1 MLCNILSV
9 SLSFSVFNL
18 FRAKK
23 INKMS
28 IIKKLILNSEVYRLK
43 KLRMKLETQ
52 INNYLKLQLKVMK
65 DYASVVEDDELLGK
79 KLIEYLK

>member
-1 MLCNILSV
+1 
-9 SLSFSVFNL
+9 
-18 FRAKK
+18 
-23 INKMS
+23 MS

-79 KLIEYLK
+79 RLREYLK

>member
-1 MLCNILSV
+1 
-9 SLSFSVFNL
+9 
-18 FRAKK
+18 
-23 INKMS
+23 MS

-65 DYASVVEDDELLGK
+65 DYASLVEDDELLGK
-79 KLIEYLK
+79 KLREYLK

>member
-1 MLCNILSV
+1 MN
-9 SLSFSVFNL
+9 
-18 FRAKK
+18 
-23 INKMS
+23 

-43 KLRMKLETQ
+43 KLRMELETQ

-79 KLIEYLK
+79 KLREYLK

>member
-1 MLCNILSV
+1 
-9 SLSFSVFNL
+9 
-18 FRAKK
+18 
-23 INKMS
+23 MS

-79 KLIEYLK
+79 KLREYLK

>member
-1 MLCNILSV
+1 
-9 SLSFSVFNL
+9 
-18 FRAKK
+18 
-23 INKMS
+23 MS

-79 KLIEYLK
+79 N

>member
-1 MLCNILSV
+1 
-9 SLSFSVFNL
+9 
-18 FRAKK
+18 
-23 INKMS
+23 MS

-79 KLIEYLK
+79 RLREFLK

>member
-1 MLCNILSV
+1 
-9 SLSFSVFNL
+9 
-18 FRAKK
+18 
-23 INKMS
+23 MS

-65 DYASVVEDDELLGK
+65 DYASLVEDDELLGK
-79 KLIEYLK
+79 RLREFLK

>member
-1 MLCNILSV
+1 
-9 SLSFSVFNL
+9 
-18 FRAKK
+18 
-23 INKMS
+23 MS

-52 INNYLKLQLKVMK
+52 INNHLKLQLKVMK
-65 DYASVVEDDELLGK
+65 DYASLVEDDELLNK

>member
-1 MLCNILSV
+1 MSV
-9 SLSFSVFNL
+9 
-18 FRAKK
+18 
-23 INKMS
+23 
-28 IIKKLILNSEVYRLK
+28 IKKLILNSEVYRLK

>member
-1 MLCNILSV
+1 
-9 SLSFSVFNL
+9 
-18 FRAKK
+18 
-23 INKMS
+23 MS

-52 INNYLKLQLKVMK
+52 INNYLKLQLKVIK
-65 DYASVVEDDELLGK
+65 DYACVVEDDELLGK

>member
-1 MLCNILSV
+1 M
-9 SLSFSVFNL
+9 
-18 FRAKK
+18 
-23 INKMS
+23 
-28 IIKKLILNSEVYRLK
+28 LNSEVYRLK

>member
-1 MLCNILSV
+1 MN
-9 SLSFSVFNL
+9 
-18 FRAKK
+18 
-23 INKMS
+23 

>member
-1 MLCNILSV
+1 MSV
-9 SLSFSVFNL
+9 
-18 FRAKK
+18 
-23 INKMS
+23 
-28 IIKKLILNSEVYRLK
+28 IKKLILNSEVYRLK

-65 DYASVVEDDELLGK
+65 DYASVVEDDEFLGK

>member
-1 MLCNILSV
+1 
-9 SLSFSVFNL
+9 
-18 FRAKK
+18 
-23 INKMS
+23 MS

-79 KLIEYLK
+79 KLIESESEKLKGKESTNFKSSKKLKQ

>member
-1 MLCNILSV
+1 
-9 SLSFSVFNL
+9 
-18 FRAKK
+18 
-23 INKMS
+23 
-28 IIKKLILNSEVYRLK
+28 
-43 KLRMKLETQ
+43 MKLETQ

>member
-1 MLCNILSV
+1 
-9 SLSFSVFNL
+9 
-18 FRAKK
+18 
-23 INKMS
+23 MS

>member
-1 MLCNILSV
+1 
-9 SLSFSVFNL
+9 
-18 FRAKK
+18 
-23 INKMS
+23 MS

-43 KLRMKLETQ
+43 KLRMELETQ

-79 KLIEYLK
+79 KLREYLK

>member
-1 MLCNILSV
+1 MN
-9 SLSFSVFNL
+9 
-18 FRAKK
+18 
-23 INKMS
+23 

-79 KLIEYLK
+79 KLREYLK

>member
-1 MLCNILSV
+1 MN
-9 SLSFSVFNL
+9 
-18 FRAKK
+18 
-23 INKMS
+23 

-65 DYASVVEDDELLGK
+65 DYASLVEDDELLGK
-79 KLIEYLK
+79 RLREFLK